1 MDKRKLYD
9 DLVSQLS
16 PHNRGYAP
24 DYERF
29 SNQTMVTNIV
39 SSSHIINISALSGN
53 SNKLNACDSILSL
66 EEAIKKAEVLS
77 SNHKEIL
84 SFELPTSD
92 AVVMD
97 IYKQFTCK
105 DEYRSLFLKLSK
117 KLGIFAHITLGIIED
132 AMVDEMET
140 IDFLA
145 SNPPKGIIF
154 SVFIP
159 QTDYKSNELSLMPIE
174 RAAAVF
180 MYAHKKLPNCPM
192 TLSKMHP
199 DGNYGKELE
208 ILAFM
213 HGIKN
218 KEI

>member
-16 PHNRGYAP
+16 PYNRGYAP

-29 SNQTMVTNIV
+29 SNQSMVTNIV
-39 SSSHIINISALSGN
+39 PCSRIINTSISPN
-53 SNKLNACDSILSL
+53 DSNNLNACDYILSL
-66 EEAIKKAEVLS
+66 KEASDKAQELR
-77 SNHKEIL
+77 SNQNEIL

-97 IYKQFTCK
+97 VYKQFTCK
-105 DEYRSLFLKLSK
+105 DEYRSLFLKFSK
-117 KLGIFAHITLGIIED
+117 SLGVFAHITLGIIDD

-140 IDFLA
+140 IDYLA
-145 SNPPKGIIF
+145 TNPPKGIIF
-154 SVFIP
+154 SIFIP
-159 QTDYKSNELSLMPIE
+159 PYNSSVSSLMPIE

-180 MYAHKKLPNCPM
+180 MYAHKKLPDCPM
-192 TLSKMHP
+192 TLSKTHP

-213 HGIKN
+213 HGVKN

>member
-1 MDKRKLYD
+1 MNKRKFYD

-29 SNQTMVTNIV
+29 SNQSMVTNKV
-39 SSSHIINISALSGN
+39 SSSHIINVSASPAN
-53 SNKLNACDSILSL
+53 SKILNACDSILSL
-66 EEAIKKAEVLS
+66 EEATQKVGEL
-77 SNHKEIL
+77 NGNQEEIL

-117 KLGIFAHITLGIIED
+117 SLGVFAHITLGIIED

-145 SNPPKGIIF
+145 ANPPKGIIF
-154 SVFIP
+154 SVFTP
-159 QTDYKSNELSLMPIE
+159 KTDYSSNLLSLMPIE

-180 MYAHKKLPNCPM
+180 MYAHKKLPDCPM

-199 DGNYGKELE
+199 EGKYGEELE

-213 HGIKN
+213 HGVKN